1 MNIMRFLRNVIALL
15 LAVLFGFWLASAGIL
30 TDTKT
35 GDVMDTIVSYLPDRN
50 DLNEVPLLN
59 EFPETD
65 VNKEE
70 VPEVPEQPAASED
83 GEVNYALIETTIID
97 LVNELREEQGVSSVE
112 SNEMLKAA
120 AMIRAVETEE
130 AFSHTRPDGSDA
142 FTVFQ
147 EEGITYPYQTVGEN
161 LGMAT
166 YHTDEE
172 GMAEFIFNGWVES
185 EGHYENMIRPEY
197 AEIGV
202 GVHYDGE
209 ILYATQLFG
218 TQ

>member
-1 MNIMRFLRNVIALL
+1 MRFLRNVIALL

-218 TQ
+218 TQW

>member
-1 MNIMRFLRNVIALL
+1 MRFLRNVIALL